1 MANANKIIII
11 MNFKINQPLNT
22 KEYIEL
28 FQQNAN
34 GIRKDYSDE
43 YIPYLQLN
51 YKRFE
56 RVIKNYDPSNEV
68 INAFAKL
75 SFQPKLYI
83 ITEPWCGDA
92 AQSVPVFIKIWE
104 KLNYSDI
111 TFILRDKNPDI
122 MDLYLTDGNKR
133 SIPIAIFEK
142 PDGSEW
148 FHWGPRPQKAQ
159 IIFDEVKKQS
169 DRPEHAYEALQKFY
183 NEDKGKSIEEELMKK
198 LVE

>member
-11 MNFKINQPLNT
+11 MKLKINQPLNT

-28 FQQNAN
+28 FQQNASC
-34 GIRKDYSDE
+34 IRKDYSDE

-56 RVIKNYDPSNEV
+56 RVIKNYEPSNEV

-83 ITEPWCGDA
+83 ISEPWCGDA

-104 KLNYSDI
+104 KFNYSDI

-122 MDLYLTDGNKR
+122 MNMYLTDGNKR

-142 PDGSEW
+142 PDGTEW

-159 IIFDEVKKQS
+159 LIFDEVKKQS
-169 DRPEHAYEALQKFY
+169 NHAEHAYEALQKFY
-183 NEDKGKSIEEELMKK
+183 NEDKGKSIEDELMKK
-198 LVE
+198 LVQ